1 MQYLIKIDVFECFLF
16 RNMRQ
21 TSTQLGRIHI
31 NICESECECEL
42 MENENK

>member
-21 TSTQLGRIHI
+21 TSTQLGIC
-31 NICESECECEL
+31 ICESKCECGL